1 MSAAFFGAFQPTHLQ
16 ITRGGWRLPSRTSH
30 SPLSSP
36 LASKNR
42 RCSMQLVTLD
52 AQFEAETGAKLARV
66 HVMLRNRIPQRPG
79 DAHDRRPSSIALASP
94 ITRSTLDV
102 ARQLA
107 LRSGSILRLTVES
120 RWCLLMA
127 LSGLSC
133 GSDKRRLLTLNRH
146 GYAQSPIHAATRL
159 EANRA
164 SLFNHFEW
172 CSSGRGGAAFRWCTG
187 GLSPGRRTV

>member
-1 MSAAFFGAFQPTHLQ
+1 
-16 ITRGGWRLPSRTSH
+16 
-30 SPLSSP
+30 
-36 LASKNR
+36 
-42 RCSMQLVTLD
+42 MQLVTLD

-133 GSDKRRLLTLNRH
+133 GSDKRRLLTLSRH
-146 GYAQSPIHAATRL
+146 GYAQSPIHAANTPRSQQGLAFQSLRVVLIRSRRRCISLVYRRPISWQAYRL
-159 EANRA
+159 
-164 SLFNHFEW
+164 
-172 CSSGRGGAAFRWCTG
+172 
-187 GLSPGRRTV
+187 RRTS

>member
-1 MSAAFFGAFQPTHLQ
+1 
-16 ITRGGWRLPSRTSH
+16 
-30 SPLSSP
+30 
-36 LASKNR
+36 
-42 RCSMQLVTLD
+42 MQLVTLD